1 MIAMFVEVALAC
13 LSLQNFQSAMQIY
26 SGLNL
31 TPVQRLTNEWKSLGK
46 KHKEGW
52 AELMNFFDQTGNVLP
67 PPSSFYSLLSR
78 FFSLLSLQILRSS
91 FFVPYHSSTN
101 TERS

>member
-52 AELMNFFDQTGNVLP
+52 AELMNFFDQTGNVFP
-67 PPSSFYSLLSR
+67 PFPSHSLSF
-78 FFSLLSLQILRSS
+78 SS
-91 FFVPYHSSTN
+91 FFFPRYN
-101 TERS
+101 F